1 MARMSRRFSPNPCY
15 AGRIA
20 GSCGMVRPCVGSSV
34 TLRYWLDVV
43 PARAGMI
50 PPAASPWCART
61 GGPRIR
67 GDASHTQQSG
77 APRGAVPARAGRSYR
92 VAGFG
97 RGRPISVMGREC
109 MTPLLNSWFAKNDAL
124 YVGNF
129 AMRPIPLFPGRLDP
143 RRSLLVAGLRP
154 RLKGRDWAPMYSKA
168 PIAGRIG
175 GLCGIIGGVRSVT
188 EECKIISIY

>member
-1 MARMSRRFSPNPCY
+1 M
-15 AGRIA
+15 
-20 GSCGMVRPCVGSSV
+20 
-34 TLRYWLDVV
+34 V
-43 PARAGMI
+43 PAYEGMLPTRSRAA
-50 PPAASPWCART
+50 P
-61 GGPRIR
+61 
-67 GDASHTQQSG
+67 
-77 APRGAVPARAGRSYR
+77 PRGAVPARAGRSYR

-129 AMRPIPLFPGRLDP
+129 AMRLIPLFPGRLDP

-188 EECKIISIY
+188 GECKIISIY

>member
-1 MARMSRRFSPNPCY
+1 MLCWPHRRIVRDGSALRGVFCDVEIL
-15 AGRIA
+15 AGCGPRTRGDDPS
-20 GSCGMVRPCVGSSV
+20 GSVAMVRADRWSPHTRGCF
-34 TLRYWLDVV
+34 
-43 PARAGMI
+43 PH
-50 PPAASPWCART
+50 AAERR
-61 GGPRIR
+61 PR
-67 GDASHTQQSG
+67 G
-77 APRGAVPARAGRSYR
+77 GAVPARAGRSYR

-154 RLKGRDWAPMYSKA
+154 RLKGRDWATMYSKA

-188 EECKIISIY
+188 EKCKIISIY